1 MSGLWKETQLPP
13 FVDLCLVPVFY
24 QMKNLKQ
31 GLWKIFLLCSL
42 STGMAISR
50 YCFFKVTLNMEFL

>member
-1 MSGLWKETQLPP
+1 MSRLWKETQLPP
-13 FVDLCLVPVFY
+13 SVDLCLVPVLY

-50 YCFFKVTLNMEFL
+50 SCFFEVTLNVEFL